1 MTMQHA
7 TNHVIRVWDL
17 PTRLF
22 HWTLVVTTGAL
33 VISAKVGGNA
43 MQLHLNLGYFMVAL
57 LAFRLVW
64 GLVGGHWSRF
74 RSFFY
79 SPAQLKRYLQEKP
92 ESVGH
97 SPSGALAVFALL
109 TILLLQVLSGLMT
122 DDEIAFAGSLTRIV
136 SGDWIS
142 LASWY
147 HSDVG
152 QYLLM
157 GIVALHILAIVFF
170 VTVRKRTLVRPMLHG
185 DKHMAQAAISAT
197 DSVGTRIAALL
208 LLLACGAFAWWVA
221 GIGAQAM
228 LG

>member
-1 MTMQHA
+1 MQH
-7 TNHVIRVWDL
+7 TIRVWDL

-22 HWTLVVTTGAL
+22 HWTLVATTVAL
-33 VISAKVGGNA
+33 VVTAKVGGNA
-43 MQLHLNLGYFMVAL
+43 MQLHLNLGYFMLAL

-74 RSFFY
+74 GSFFY
-79 SPAQLKRYLQEKP
+79 TPGQIVRYLKEKP

-109 TILLLQVLSGLMT
+109 TILLLQVTSGLMT
-122 DDEIAFAGSLTRIV
+122 DDEIAFSGSLTRVV
-136 SGDWIS
+136 SGDWIG

-157 GIVALHILAIVFF
+157 GIVALHVSAIVFF
-170 VTVRKRTLVRPMLHG
+170 VAVRKRSLVRPMVLG
-185 DKHMAQAAISAT
+185 DKQMPQAAVSSKDSA
-197 DSVGTRIAALL
+197 GTRILALL
-208 LLLACGAFAWWVA
+208 VLLAVGGLAWWVA
-221 GIGAQAM
+221 GVGAGA
-228 LG
+228 GF